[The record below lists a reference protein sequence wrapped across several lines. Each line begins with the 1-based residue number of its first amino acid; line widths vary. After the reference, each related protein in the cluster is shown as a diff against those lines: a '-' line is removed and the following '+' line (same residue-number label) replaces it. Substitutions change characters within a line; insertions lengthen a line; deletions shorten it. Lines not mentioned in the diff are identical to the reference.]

1 MPIITIEMWE
11 GRDKDTKKKL
21 VEKITETTTEV
32 LNCPKSAVTVVIY
45 DIPKHNWGV
54 EGELAS
60 EKFK

>member
-1 MPIITIEMWE
+1 MPIIKIEMWE

-21 VEKITETTTEV
+21 VEKLTQTVCEV
-32 LNCPKSAVTVVIY
+32 LNCPKNLVTIVIY
-45 DIPKHNWGV
+45 DIPKYNWGL